1 MPVRVGFIGAGGI
14 ANTHMNMLQA
24 VEDVQIVA
32 VSDIS
37 QERAESTAA
46 RYLAKAYSDYKDMLE
61 HEQMDALY
69 ICVPPFAHEEQE
81 LLAIEKGINVF
92 VEKPVARSL
101 DSARKVRD
109 AVAKKKIIS
118 AVGYHWRYLA
128 NTERAMQILQ
138 DRKIGMVQGYWM
150 GGMPAVGWWKR
161 MEESGGQMVEQTT
174 HIFDLARYLC
184 GDIVEVY
191 AVYARREIEKSQN
204 IDVYDVGT
212 ASMKFA
218 SGAVGTISNTCML
231 SVPYV
236 VGLHIIAKELVL
248 EIHGDLKVIEPG
260 HTETFAS
267 GANSMLAENRTF
279 IEAIKSG
286 KSECIRSTYEDAVKT
301 LAVTL
306 ACNESAKTGKP
317 AAVAN

>member
-32 VSDIS
+32 VSDTN

-46 RYLAKAYSDYKDMLE
+46 RYLAKAYADYKDMLKN
-61 HEQMDALY
+61 EQMDALY
-69 ICVPPFAHEEQE
+69 ICVPPFAHEDQE
-81 LLAIEKGINVF
+81 LLAIKKGINIF
-92 VEKPVARSL
+92 VEKPVGRSL
-101 DSARKVRD
+101 DKARLVRD
-109 AVAKKKIIS
+109 AIEKKKVIS

-128 NTERAMQILQ
+128 NTQRAMQILQ
-138 DRKIGMVQGYWM
+138 GRKIGMVQGYWM
-150 GGMPAVGWWKR
+150 GGMPAVGWWKK

-191 AVYARREIEKSQN
+191 ALYARREIEETHEVD
-204 IDVYDVGT
+204 IYDVGS
-212 ASMKFA
+212 ASLKFA

-231 SVPYV
+231 NLPYV

-267 GANSMLAENRTF
+267 GSNSMLAENRAF
-279 IEAIKSG
+279 IEAVKSG

-306 ACNESAKTGKP
+306 ACNESARTGKP
-317 AAVAN
+317 AAVVN